1 VTSSLLARPRA
12 DEKMKSNEEAAS
24 GPKQPMHFG
33 PQILQ
38 LERFGDEAIRPKLQP
53 ALALYRRASR
63 RHHQN
68 FHIRKHGIGA
78 DVVADLIARHFG
90 KHDVQQHKVGMGGGD
105 PWQGIGTRGHA
116 IMAEPFAKDQIFQRS
131 GDVVFILDNQNA
143 GGAGHS
149 GPLAATS
156 ARGGLVRAVRIG
168 KAWANGGTLV
178 PDLPSIA
185 LIQSQLLDPLRI
197 GLIVGLVITMYRTR
211 TTTGT
216 LLPLA
221 LGVAFVAVILPV
233 SNPKPDVTLVD
244 AALAGLVSN
253 LVILA
258 IVLGLSVIVRRL
270 RG

>member
-1 VTSSLLARPRA
+1 
-12 DEKMKSNEEAAS
+12 M
-24 GPKQPMHFG
+24 
-33 PQILQ
+33 
-38 LERFGDEAIRPKLQP
+38 
-53 ALALYRRASR
+53 
-63 RHHQN
+63 
-68 FHIRKHGIGA
+68 
-78 DVVADLIARHFG
+78 
-90 KHDVQQHKVGMGGGD
+90 
-105 PWQGIGTRGHA
+105 
-116 IMAEPFAKDQIFQRS
+116 
-131 GDVVFILDNQNA
+131 
-143 GGAGHS
+143 
-149 GPLAATS
+149 
-156 ARGGLVRAVRIG
+156 RIG